1 MKGADVKGAPVK
13 GSPVGGAEDAAP
25 AGEAAELTVSD
36 LVVDYPIGRRRHRRA
51 VDRVSLSVPA
61 GRAVGLVGES
71 GSGKSSVAKAVLG
84 MAPLSSG
91 QVTYGDR
98 VLNDL
103 RRSARPQD
111 IQVVFQDPYS
121 SLDPTKTIGYTL
133 QEPLRAHAARTGRP
147 LPPADR
153 EERVRAMLARVGLP
167 AQTADRYP
175 AQFSGGQRQRISIA
189 RALILQPRLLI
200 CDEAVSAL
208 DLSVQAQILNLLL
221 ELQQDLGLSLLF
233 ITHDLSVV
241 HHIAEDLV
249 VLFRGRVMETGA
261 AELVH
266 RRPQHPYTRQL
277 VVSAPLQ
284 DLGRQRARRE
294 RREALA
300 LPPARQDPLGD
311 ACPFAHRCP
320 FAVDRCRSERPLL
333 RPAPLGGQVAC
344 HRADELPP
352 WSDDLTHPR
361 EATGSTAP

>member
-1 MKGADVKGAPVK
+1 MKGTAT
-13 GSPVGGAEDAAP
+13 AE
-25 AGEAAELTVSD
+25 EAAELTVSD

-51 VDRVSLSVPA
+51 VDGVSLSVPA

-84 MAPLSSG
+84 MAPLSAG
-91 QVTYGDR
+91 RITYGTT

-103 RRSARPQD
+103 RGPARPQD

-133 QEPLRAHAARTGRP
+133 QEPLRAHCARTGRS
-147 LPPADR
+147 LSAAARD
-153 EERVRAMLARVGLP
+153 ELVRAMLAKVGLP
-167 AQTADRYP
+167 AGTAERYP

-208 DLSVQAQILNLLL
+208 DLSIQAQILNLLL
-221 ELQQDLGLSLLF
+221 ELHLELGLSLLF

-241 HHIAEDLV
+241 NHVAEDLV
-249 VLFRGRVMETGA
+249 VMFRGRVMESGS
-261 AELVH
+261 AELVY
-266 RRPQHPYTRQL
+266 RQPQHPYTRQL
-277 VVSAPLQ
+277 VMSAPMQ
-284 DLGRQRARRE
+284 DLEAQRARRE

-300 LPPARQDPLGD
+300 LPPARQAPLGE

-333 RPAPLGGQVAC
+333 RSAPLGGQVAC
-344 HRADELPP
+344 HLAGELPP
-352 WSDDLTHPR
+352 WSDEHTQPR
-361 EATGSTAP
+361 EATGSTTSCP

>member
-1 MKGADVKGAPVK
+1 VKGAQT
-13 GSPVGGAEDAAP
+13 
-25 AGEAAELTVSD
+25 AGEAAELTVTD

-51 VDRVSLSVPA
+51 VDGVSLSVPA

-71 GSGKSSVAKAVLG
+71 GSGKSTVAKAVLG
-84 MAPLSSG
+84 MAPLSAG
-91 QVTYGDR
+91 QVTYGTR

-103 RRSARPQD
+103 RRGARPQD

-133 QEPLRAHAARTGRP
+133 QEPLRAHSARTGDS
-147 LPPADR
+147 LPAAAR
-153 EERVRAMLARVGLP
+153 EERVRAMLAKVGLP
-167 AQTADRYP
+167 AGAADRYP
-175 AQFSGGQRQRISIA
+175 AQFSGGQRQRVSIA
-189 RALILQPRLLI
+189 RALVLQPRLLI

-208 DLSVQAQILNLLL
+208 DLSIQAQILNLLL

-241 HHIAEDLV
+241 DHIAEDLV
-249 VLFRGRVMETGA
+249 VLFRGRVMETGS
-261 AELVH
+261 AEQVH
-266 RRPQHPYTRQL
+266 RQPQHPYTRQL

-284 DLGRQRARRE
+284 DLDRQRALRE

-300 LPPARQDPLGD
+300 LPPARQAPLGD

-333 RPAPLGGQVAC
+333 RAAPLGGQVAC

-352 WSDDLTHPR
+352 WSDDLTLSP
-361 EATGSTAP
+361 EATGSTTP

>member
-1 MKGADVKGAPVK
+1 MKGAT
-13 GSPVGGAEDAAP
+13 AAD
-25 AGEAAELTVSD
+25 EAAELTVTD
-36 LVVDYPIGRRRHRRA
+36 LVVDYPTGRRRKRRA
-51 VDRVSLSVPA
+51 VDGVSLSVPA
-61 GRAVGLVGES
+61 GRVVGLVGES
-71 GSGKSSVAKAVLG
+71 GSGKSTVAKAVLG
-84 MAPLSSG
+84 MAPLSVGRIS
-91 QVTYGDR
+91 YGTQ

-103 RRSARPQD
+103 RRGDRPQD

-133 QEPLRAHAARTGRP
+133 QEPLRAHVARTGGP
-147 LPPADR
+147 LTAAAR

-167 AQTADRYP
+167 EEAADRYP

-189 RALILQPRLLI
+189 RALVLRPRLLI

-208 DLSVQAQILNLLL
+208 DLSIQAQILNLLL

-233 ITHDLSVV
+233 ISHDLAVV
-241 HHIAEDLV
+241 DHIAEGLV
-249 VLFRGRVMETGA
+249 VLFRGRVMETGP
-261 AELVH
+261 AEHVH
-266 RRPQHPYTRQL
+266 RQPQHPYTRQL

-284 DLGRQRARRE
+284 DLDRQRARRE

-300 LPPARQDPLGD
+300 LPPARQAPLGD

-320 FAVDRCRSERPLL
+320 FAVDRCHSERPLL

-352 WSDDLTHPR
+352 WSEDLTPSHETP
-361 EATGSTAP
+361 GSTTP